1 MELEDPSTPDDDRPS
16 IADAHEGRCATPPP
30 SPERLPPSPEPIS
43 SPTHTVD
50 TEIAP
55 TIISLQLKRD
65 DIAVFQAAPHLLA
78 EAAVEECLL
87 RSDGEYGGLELLIAT
102 IVRVRAPFR
111 DPRFPMYCAARVA
124 ALRGSAIEVDL
135 LDRPTILALGEERR
149 TVTITDLSNQ
159 MLSAEERLAAG
170 LPHVVDAATA
180 LATGQDLGLASQEV
194 AILSAA
200 STQLYADQLL
210 ELRKPCGCGEPS
222 RDSHSPQ
229 RDQPNP
235 VRDPRRGRRTK
246 IERRWHELRG
256 GVFEHELTERSP
268 GGCCPPGHL
277 SFHELIGDTLGGK
290 HLDASRDFMRN
301 MSIKRRCCPGTGP
314 EAARVAR
321 AFDPPAPARTGGNW
335 RSSSAR
341 SLRSSCHPRPM
352 ASRCS
357 SLLSRS

>member
-1 MELEDPSTPDDDRPS
+1 MSAARGKRDLHTASIGTAAASSSGHHLQEASDSLMELDDPSTPDDDRPS
-16 IADAHEGRCATPPP
+16 IAAAHEGRCATPPP
-30 SPERLPPSPEPIS
+30 SPKRLPPSPEPIS

-87 RSDGEYGGLELLIAT
+87 RSGGEYRGLELLIGT

-135 LDRPTILALGEERR
+135 LDGPTILALGEERR

-159 MLSAEERLAAG
+159 MLSADERLAAG

-180 LATGQDLGLASQEV
+180 LATGQDLGLAGQEA

-200 STQLYADQLL
+200 STQLYAAQLQ
-210 ELRKPCGCGEPS
+210 ELRKPCGCDEPS
-222 RDSHSPQ
+222 RDSHFPQ
-229 RDQPNP
+229 PDQPNP

-246 IERRWHELRG
+246 VERRWHELRG
-256 GVFEHELTERSP
+256 GIFEHEPTAKSP
-268 GGCCPPGHL
+268 GDSCPPGHL
-277 SFHELIGDTLGGK
+277 SRHALVGRMLGGEQ
-290 HLDASRDFMRN
+290 LRASNCFMQGPV
-301 MSIKRRCCPGTGP
+301 IK
-314 EAARVAR
+314 
-321 AFDPPAPARTGGNW
+321 
-335 RSSSAR
+335 
-341 SLRSSCHPRPM
+341 
-352 ASRCS
+352 SRWT
-357 SLLSRS
+357 RHG